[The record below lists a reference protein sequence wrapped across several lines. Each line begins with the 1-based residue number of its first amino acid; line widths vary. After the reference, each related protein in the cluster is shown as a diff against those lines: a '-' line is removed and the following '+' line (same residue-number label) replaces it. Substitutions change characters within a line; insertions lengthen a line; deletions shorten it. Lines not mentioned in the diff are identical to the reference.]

1 MNKSDFKGFKQVF
14 LFEFM
19 TGIKKP
25 VFLVFLAII
34 CAMSL
39 LIMPI
44 MTIVENLKGD
54 DTDDNKK
61 SVIESVYIYDETGLS
76 LDYEAFTESE
86 EYSDV
91 SFITDNKM
99 TYQEAVEALKGGSGR
114 KDIVIETKYDS
125 EDGFEVTIRHSEKSG
140 IKSSD
145 LDKFEED
152 FSEFL
157 RDEILKG
164 LEVSDENYEY
174 MSKEINITI
183 MKPSK
188 DGSFTEDTSR
198 LSLGDYFIMLGGLMA
213 AFMLI
218 NIS

>member
-91 SFITDNKM
+91 G
-99 TYQEAVEALKGGSGR
+99 ALCGKIHRSMFGVQHR
-114 KDIVIETKYDS
+114 DYS
-125 EDGFEVTIRHSEKSG
+125 ER
-140 IKSSD
+140 
-145 LDKFEED
+145 
-152 FSEFL
+152 
-157 RDEILKG
+157 
-164 LEVSDENYEY
+164 N
-174 MSKEINITI
+174 
-183 MKPSK
+183 
-188 DGSFTEDTSR
+188 
-198 LSLGDYFIMLGGLMA
+198 
-213 AFMLI
+213 
-218 NIS
+218 